1 MKICVIKFN
10 DSAKEAIDR
19 FDSTYSLVSICDP
32 DLNGMVYAQ
41 YAFPGLEYYADPS
54 VAIQSRCDAV
64 LLTVSDNAPQL
75 ALMAIAYKKRVML
88 ARGVD
93 LGTFNN
99 KLIIIAKRAKVEM
112 EFDV

>member
-1 MKICVIKFN
+1 MKISVIGFN

-41 YAFPGLEYYADPS
+41 YTFPGLEYYADPS
-54 VAIQSRCDAV
+54 EAIRSKCDAV
-64 LLTVSDNAPQL
+64 MLTVSDNAPQL

-93 LGTFNN
+93 LGEYNN
-99 KLIIIAKRAKVEM
+99 RIVAIAKWSKVEM